1 MSETAIRAHFEAQA
15 RACDDLG
22 SPFTARLCR
31 VLARILDRSTVTGM
45 AVLEWQG
52 NPRADA
58 LALRLCGG
66 LHALALADA
75 DDGIAGAYPPASL
88 DEDRLAAEIDAA
100 IRRNDEDLVRAL
112 DSAPQTNEVGRAAML
127 LPGFLAI
134 ARHFD
139 LPLAV
144 AEIGASAGLN
154 LNFDRFRYS
163 CGASFWGD
171 PASPV
176 MLEPE
181 VRGAPPPLESDLSI
195 VSRHGCDIAPIDLA
209 DPAQR
214 LRLRSYVWPDQTLRR
229 QRQDAAIALAL
240 DNPVRLERADAAGFV
255 HARLADRPD
264 GAVFVLFHT
273 IMWQYMP
280 RATKDAILA
289 ALDEAGANAT
299 PKRPIARLRMEPR
312 DPNEPFATLSLTTWP
327 GGGTERLARCDYH
340 GRWIE
345 WMG

>member
-1 MSETAIRAHFEAQA
+1 MTEAAIRAHFESQA
-15 RACDDLG
+15 TACDDLG

-31 VLARILDRSTVTGM
+31 LLARILDRSTVTGM
-45 AVLEWQG
+45 AALEWQG

-66 LHALALADA
+66 LHGLVLSGADEDLA
-75 DDGIAGAYPPASL
+75 GVYPPAEPDDGRFSQTV
-88 DEDRLAAEIDAA
+88 EAA
-100 IRRNDEDLVRAL
+100 IRRNEEELVRAL
-112 DSAPQTNEVGRAAML
+112 DNAPQTNEVGRSAML

-134 ARHFD
+134 ARRHD

-144 AEIGASAGLN
+144 GEIGASAGLN
-154 LNFDRFRYS
+154 LNFDHFRYS
-163 CGASFWGD
+163 YGASAWGD

-181 VRGAPPPLESDLSI
+181 LRGAVPPLDGHLRI
-195 VSRHGCDIAPIDLA
+195 ISRHGCDIAPIDLG
-209 DPAQR
+209 DPARR
-214 LRLRSYVWPDQTLRR
+214 LRLRSYVWPDQALRR

-240 DNPVRLERADAAGFV
+240 EHPVPLERADAADFV
-255 HARLADRPD
+255 RARLAARPS
-264 GAVFVLFHT
+264 GEVFVLFHT

-289 ALDEAGANAT
+289 ALDEAGARAT
-299 PKRPIARLRMEPR
+299 ADRPVARLRMEPR
-312 DPNEPFATLSLTTWP
+312 DPNDPFATLSLTTWP
-327 GGGTERLARCDYH
+327 GGQTERLARCDYH

-345 WMG
+345 WTG